1 MFPRSFPFE
10 KMKDVVIGRAKID
23 NYLMALMYRMHG
35 YLIDSTYRGEIGEWM
50 RWFSAWN
57 SFGNVR
63 VFR

>member
-35 YLIDSTYRGEIGEWM
+35 YLIDSTYRGGIK
-50 RWFSAWN
+50 
-57 SFGNVR
+57 
-63 VFR
+63 